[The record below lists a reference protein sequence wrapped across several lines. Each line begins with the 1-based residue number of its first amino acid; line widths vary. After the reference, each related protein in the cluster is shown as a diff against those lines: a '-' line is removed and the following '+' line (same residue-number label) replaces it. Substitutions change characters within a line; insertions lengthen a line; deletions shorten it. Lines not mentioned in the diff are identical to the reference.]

1 MKRIYDFSS
10 FSKIYEA
17 EEVTEKPYENLLK
30 QIISYLN
37 TSYMSQIKLT
47 KEPYDSKIMGDL
59 DTIIKAP
66 GVDSYKK
73 ILANV
78 KGALD
83 TDSPE
88 AKAASDAW
96 TTTGNK
102 FADALAKLIEKLP
115 DAKDNINKI
124 IVDFLNLQKQNL
136 QKASQENKL
145 KESYSYEP
153 INEGLFKTKK
163 GLFNKLTKEV
173 TLSTALLKNY
183 ESIPGMKDT
192 VSAQKGKIDSIVSK
206 LASKKVDDMEKDEL
220 EKDLE
225 LLSSIPTEIAKK
237 SEDLAKED
245 TANKEAAAIFIDA
258 VNSLDDATE
267 KDKQFADKVKAEDE
281 KDKSSEDKIKKDLG
295 FSGKTIKMDEVK
307 GKKNE
312 TVSKIQKAVISSFKN
327 LIKDSETFKKFSE
340 GKYAGDGF
348 FGDNTAKV
356 IKGLK
361 AGFGIKDESS
371 DITQELVDKL
381 AAYQN
386 QNSKGGK
393 TNESYDF
400 GRISSF
406 DSFESLQEKESVKF
420 DVNAFKKTIGEKTE
434 GSKELPTVQDM
445 KKTLDEIVKASY
457 EKNKEGIDYVLGK
470 DFEPNE
476 KGKKLFRT
484 IFRTNWDS
492 FTKYNDEQKKNTIA
506 MGFHTTLEPTV
517 GEKTPIGKDIIDIY
531 LKPEEDSEKK

>member
-386 QNSKGGK
+386 QNAKGGK

>member
-327 LIKDSETFKKFSE
+327 LIKDSEIFKKFSE

-348 FGDNTAKV
+348 FGTLHPTPARP
-356 IKGLK
+356 
-361 AGFGIKDESS
+361 
-371 DITQELVDKL
+371 TP
-381 AAYQN
+381 
-386 QNSKGGK
+386 
-393 TNESYDF
+393 
-400 GRISSF
+400 R
-406 DSFESLQEKESVKF
+406 SVRG
-420 DVNAFKKTIGEKTE
+420 VNAAR
-434 GSKELPTVQDM
+434 PVM
-445 KKTLDEIVKASY
+445 
-457 EKNKEGIDYVLGK
+457 
-470 DFEPNE
+470 
-476 KGKKLFRT
+476 
-484 IFRTNWDS
+484 
-492 FTKYNDEQKKNTIA
+492 
-506 MGFHTTLEPTV
+506 
-517 GEKTPIGKDIIDIY
+517 
-531 LKPEEDSEKK
+531 